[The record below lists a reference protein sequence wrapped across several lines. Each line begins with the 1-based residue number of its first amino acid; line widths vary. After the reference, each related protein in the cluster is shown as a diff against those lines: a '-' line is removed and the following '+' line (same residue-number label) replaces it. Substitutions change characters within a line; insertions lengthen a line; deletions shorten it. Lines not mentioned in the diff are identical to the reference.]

1 MTESCSPPVPY
12 CPVWAPD
19 DQPDFLTNHPFARRA
34 GGDPGATWRCVGV
47 AYLERPG
54 DDWLVTAFRLALRH
68 RAAPGPHALIGGEFV
83 PRERV
88 ADVLSMAS

>member
-1 MTESCSPPVPY
+1 MTTESSLPQALY

-19 DQPDFLTNHPFARRA
+19 DEPGLLTDHPFARRA
-34 GGDPGATWRCVGV
+34 GGDPGAVWRCVGV

-54 DDWLVTAFRLALRH
+54 DDRPAAAFRLAIRH
-68 RAAPGPHALIGGEFV
+68 RSAPGPHALIGGEFV

-88 ADVLSMAS
+88 TPAQ